1 MKPKIIYQFII
12 IIAILSTIAFIL
24 YNRYFSAENGQ
35 IYLEEGKY
43 YRAADILCREIKIK
57 ETKLKISK
65 IFHLKGTEAISSQI
79 NDLLLETAFCY
90 FESGDIQKSL
100 ELYQN
105 LYLNFSDNSNEA
117 LHNFI
122 KRQIALCYCSLGYF
136 NKAFPILKDLKS
148 WYPQNLIAFYLNK
161 EDFNNAKKILFS
173 EDVQNKIYNGE
184 DADAFSLIYLLR
196 EYYKQIGKYEK
207 LNDKFSEELP
217 KFEQELI
224 NKIHYADLYYRI
236 GKYEKSEEI
245 YSELIYNP
253 EFSQKIL
260 NKMKLKYALVL
271 AKDNKID
278 EAESVINEVLQT
290 LEESYKYSPDIICSN
305 YFLSKVSDK
314 KEIEQ
319 ETKKLY
325 NKLNL
330 TDESIFKNDIEYFCK
345 VNIQY

>member
-1 MKPKIIYQFII
+1 M
-12 IIAILSTIAFIL
+12 
-24 YNRYFSAENGQ
+24 
-35 IYLEEGKY
+35 
-43 YRAADILCREIKIK
+43 
-57 ETKLKISK
+57 
-65 IFHLKGTEAISSQI
+65 
-79 NDLLLETAFCY
+79 
-90 FESGDIQKSL
+90 
-100 ELYQN
+100 
-105 LYLNFSDNSNEA
+105 
-117 LHNFI
+117 
-122 KRQIALCYCSLGYF
+122 
-136 NKAFPILKDLKS
+136 
-148 WYPQNLIAFYLNK
+148 
-161 EDFNNAKKILFS
+161 
-173 EDVQNKIYNGE
+173 
-184 DADAFSLIYLLR
+184 
-196 EYYKQIGKYEK
+196 
-207 LNDKFSEELP
+207 
-217 KFEQELI
+217 
-224 NKIHYADLYYRI
+224 YYRI